1 MRNLGRHTRHDD
13 VTLNTH
19 YFRVSRLT
27 QCDKSVRAMGAR
39 KRTIPPHRE
48 HTSNSSDAASSA
60 NCLRSVSYS
69 RSNLSR
75 GTRRTLRGAYVFR
88 SQYVCVVLT
97 PTCHSAVSSVC
108 RVFLTPAE
116 LRVCRI
122 HTFECQRHLV
132 FCFSFSRHDL
142 RLVLPRATSAGW
154 SGVGAPLPP
163 SLCRW

>member
-1 MRNLGRHTRHDD
+1 M
-13 VTLNTH
+13 
-19 YFRVSRLT
+19 T

-75 GTRRTLRGAYVFR
+75 GTRRTLRGAFVFR

-116 LRVCRI
+116 LRACRFSCFRI
-122 HTFECQRHLV
+122 RPVVFHTA
-132 FCFSFSRHDL
+132 FCFVCFVLFRHDH
-142 RLVLPRATSAGW
+142 RLVLRRATSAGW